1 MPDRTPAQ
9 HRRLVD
15 ALAGLRT
22 AASDARIR
30 LTLLVFCGYSFS
42 VGIVDVVLIVIAR
55 DVLHQSSG
63 GAGALYAAFGVG
75 GLLAGVGIGE
85 LSRARLARI
94 FGVGV
99 VMWAVPLAAL
109 ALVAQPAIAWTCAVF
124 AGIGGTVAQG
134 AGDTV
139 LQRVTPDRLMSRVL
153 GAYEALT
160 GVAYMVAALVPA
172 ILIASLGA
180 RTVLLVGVAV
190 APLVVMACWRGL
202 LRLDSDLDVD
212 DERLRLVAS
221 VPWLRTGSLAE
232 QDRLAALLE
241 EESVPEGEVIIYQG
255 EIGVR
260 FYILRS
266 GAARVLV
273 DGREVTRIRSGQ
285 WFGEVA
291 LLSDIPRTAT
301 VQATEES
308 ALLFLVRRRFP

>member
-1 MPDRTPAQ
+1 MPARSTLRSESAACLPESASASS
-9 HRRLVD
+9 RAPVLLISSESGWCCGRCLSWLS
-15 ALAGLRT
+15 ALA
-22 AASDARIR
+22 
-30 LTLLVFCGYSFS
+30 
-42 VGIVDVVLIVIAR
+42 
-55 DVLHQSSG
+55 
-63 GAGALYAAFGVG
+63 
-75 GLLAGVGIGE
+75 
-85 LSRARLARI
+85 
-94 FGVGV
+94 
-99 VMWAVPLAAL
+99 
-109 ALVAQPAIAWTCAVF
+109 AQPAIAWTCAVF
-124 AGIGGTVAQG
+124 AGIGGAVAQG

-221 VPWLRTGSLAE
+221 VPWLRAGSLAE

-308 ALLFLVRRRFP
+308 ALLFLSDDDFHNALAGAGAAHAGSRLASSG